1 MTTIIGLDLGKFNSA
16 ACTFLTGDG
25 EVRFQSLPTRI
36 AALNRNASR
45 GHVCRVRQ
53 LQT

>member
-25 EVRFQSLPTRI
+25 EVRFP
-36 AALNRNASR
+36 
-45 GHVCRVRQ
+45 
-53 LQT
+53 